1 MSDNENDNKLNNFK
15 HNMNEGGEIIY
26 ENVRRIDRK
35 KSLNDTTFILTCLKN
50 HFVFYNLSE
59 AELENIVSKM
69 FYCEAQASS
78 FIFKQ

>member
-1 MSDNENDNKLNNFK
+1 MKDNKLNNFK

-50 HFVFYNLSE
+50 HFVFYNLNE
-59 AELENIVSKM
+59 AEL
-69 FYCEAQASS
+69 
-78 FIFKQ
+78 